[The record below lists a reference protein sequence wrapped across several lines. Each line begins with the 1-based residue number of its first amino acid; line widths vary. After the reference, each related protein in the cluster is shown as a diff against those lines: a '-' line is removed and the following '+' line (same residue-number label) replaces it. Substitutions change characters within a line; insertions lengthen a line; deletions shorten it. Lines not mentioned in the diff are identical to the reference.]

1 MQRQKENSI
10 NALQNK
16 TSKSWL
22 DKQEKKINLERA
34 ARFEKLFTSR
44 KKVARVWEGGGESN
58 LLIQKPHQWYGNLAE
73 QQELKLEESEYTKG

>member
-1 MQRQKENSI
+1 MQWQKENSI

-22 DKQEKKINLERA
+22 DKQKKKINTERVVHL
-34 ARFEKLFTSR
+34 EKLFTGC
-44 KKVARVWEGGGESN
+44 KKVARVWEGGGERN

-73 QQELKLEESEYTKG
+73 QQELKLEEFEYTKG